1 MKLKG
6 EAHIFGNN
14 INTDEI
20 IPAKYLKTLDRNL
33 LGGYCM
39 SGIDEDF
46 SKKIRK
52 GDIIVAGQNFGC
64 GSSRE
69 QAPIAIKSAGISC
82 VIARS
87 FARIF
92 LRNSINIGLP
102 ILEVKEGL
110 DIKDQDL
117 LEVDLKEGVI
127 LNKSTNKTYQA
138 TKFPEFLEEIIKAGG
153 LIEWVRKTRSGR

>member
-1 MKLKG
+1 MKIRG
-6 EAHIFGNN
+6 EAHIFGDN

-46 SKKIRK
+46 SKKIRN

-69 QAPIAIKSAGISC
+69 QAPIAIKAAGISC
-82 VIARS
+82 VIACS

-102 ILEVKEGL
+102 ILEVKEKL
-110 DIKDQDL
+110 DIKDNDL
-117 LEVDLKEGVI
+117 LEVDLKEGI
-127 LNKSTNKTYQA
+127 ISDKTTNKTYQA
-138 TKFPEFLEEIIKAGG
+138 TKFPRFLEEIIKAGG
-153 LIEWVRKTRSGR
+153 LIEWVRKTRGRR